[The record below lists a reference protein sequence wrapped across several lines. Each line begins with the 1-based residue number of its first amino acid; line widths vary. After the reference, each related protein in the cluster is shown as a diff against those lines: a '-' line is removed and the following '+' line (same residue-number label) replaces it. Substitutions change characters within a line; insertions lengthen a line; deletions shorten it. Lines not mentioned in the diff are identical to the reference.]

1 MKIMNGKLQNIN
13 LHGESHAIEVANFA
27 ITFSGAFDAE
37 DAKRF
42 CDKEKEL
49 MKFFPH
55 ISKSENVKLM
65 VPAQNLNEIASQSS
79 TNLSYFAYNEND
91 DSDWIGF
98 LGNNQIAISCRKYTK
113 WNSVWK
119 DAKERL
125 EAFLECIAPDKPIS
139 SINYGVTDT
148 FNAKRS
154 DEILIP
160 SNIFRKNEYIALR
173 IANGTDPRWDFS
185 EGWYEGMTENDHV
198 LVRLEA
204 KSGISEDKVITSINN
219 MHSRI
224 FKPGIGIEQLLK
236 KGANHVPQ
244 AELVFD
250 HLHNKNKRLM
260 RKIFVDELL
269 DRMGLESENV

>member
-1 MKIMNGKLQNIN
+1 MKIVNGELQKIN

-27 ITFSGAFDAE
+27 ITFTGAFDAE

-42 CDKEKEL
+42 SDKEVEL

-55 ISKSENVKLM
+55 ISKSENVKLT
-65 VPAQNLNEIASQSS
+65 VPAKNVDEIASQTS

-91 DSDWIGF
+91 ESDWIGF
-98 LGNNQIAISCRKYTK
+98 FGNSQLAISCRKYTK
-113 WNSVWK
+113 WKYVWK

-125 EAFLECIAPDKPIS
+125 EAFLECIAPDKTVS
-139 SINYGVTDT
+139 AINYSVTDT

-154 DEILIP
+154 DGILIP
-160 SNIFRKNEYIALR
+160 SIIFRKNEYIALH

-185 EGWYEGMTENDHV
+185 EGWYESMTEDDHV

-219 MHSRI
+219 M
-224 FKPGIGIEQLLK
+224 
-236 KGANHVPQ
+236 
-244 AELVFD
+244 
-250 HLHNKNKRLM
+250 
-260 RKIFVDELL
+260 
-269 DRMGLESENV
+269 GLSENSTTLRMES